1 MNEQEFADLFSD
13 QIDRMLAG
21 ESLEGLPEIDDL
33 PELLDVGQRIA
44 QTQFQASTAA
54 QTAFQ
59 SSLASWFGSVN
70 GGSPMTFLGLSK
82 IWLISIII
90 VIMVIVTGTGFIAL
104 ITTSVIIFGSDDPPV
119 VGPGEPTGTAV
130 AGEPGDDDDDLQPTG
145 VYTSTVTVTPAM
157 TLTITPSVTGTP
169 PMTSTAVATATP
181 ATPTPSTSATPTLP
195 GGPGMGNFPPIII
208 VNKFPNINLC
218 KGAYV
223 THSTLINYS
232 SAPAANAALVWEVIE
247 GMEFVNKVDLISDQL
262 DPPPTP
268 ETEDIAPTPV
278 PAEEQTSHPPIYFAN
293 MKPIPVDQE
302 INLDI
307 NVDVGDSWWDQPDG
321 TVIKVR
327 VSIENRIEISDDE
340 EYWDHNRGHGNDPD
354 GYDEDNPGRG
364 HQSDH
369 DDDFSTRSQLIT
381 IVKQGAKWVSLE
393 GFVHEYGEH
402 TYLVDGNIIIINEC
416 TGLPVNFIPGSK
428 VKIIG
433 WLQPDGTF
441 IAIKI
446 IIINIT
452 IITGNFDSG
461 VPYPGPDGGGGG
473 DDDDDDGGGGGGG
486 NGKDKGGDHDRGHG
500 NDPDHHDEDNP
511 GKGGKKK

>member
-33 PELLDVGQRIA
+33 PELLDVGQRIS

-59 SSLASWFGSVN
+59 SSLASWFGPMN

-82 IWLISIII
+82 IWFISIII
-90 VIMVIVTGTGFIAL
+90 VVMVIVTGTGFIAL
-104 ITTSVIIFGSDDPPV
+104 IATSVVIIGSDNPPV
-119 VGPGEPTGTAV
+119 VGTDEPTGTAV
-130 AGEPGDDDDDLQPTG
+130 AAEPGDDDDEHQPTS
-145 VYTSTVTVTPAM
+145 VYTSTVTGTPVM
-157 TLTITPSVTGTP
+157 TLTTTPPVTGTP
-169 PMTSTAVATATP
+169 TMTSTAVSTT
-181 ATPTPSTSATPTLP
+181 TPTTPIPSPSATPTHP
-195 GGPGMGNFPPIII
+195 DGPGTGNFPPIII
-208 VNKFPNINLC
+208 VNRFPNINLC

-223 THSTLINYS
+223 THSTLVNYS
-232 SAPAANAALVWEVIE
+232 SAPVANAALVWEVIE
-247 GMEFVNKVDLISDQL
+247 GAEFVNKVDILSDKL
-262 DPPPTP
+262 DLPPTP
-268 ETEDIAPTPV
+268 EVEDIGPTP
-278 PAEEQTSHPPIYFAN
+278 ESTIDQTSNHPIYFAN
-293 MKPIPVDQE
+293 MNPISIDQE

-327 VSIENRIEISDDE
+327 VSVENRIEISDDD

-364 HQSDH
+364 HESDH
-369 DDDFSTRSQLIT
+369 DDDFSTRSQIIT

-393 GFVHEYGEH
+393 GFIHEYGEQ

-416 TGLPVNFIPGSK
+416 TGLPIKFIPGSK

-433 WLQPDGTF
+433 WLQPDGAF

-446 IIINIT
+446 IVINVT
-452 IITGNFDSG
+452 IITGDFDSG
-461 VPYPGPDGGGGG
+461 VPYPAPDGGGG
-473 DDDDDDGGGGGGG
+473 DDDDDGGGGGGG
-486 NGKDKGGDHDRGHG
+486 GGKNKGGDHDRGHG